1 MKTYDILAPAVRA
14 NPWAFYAELRAEP
27 KIQRV
32 QPIDL
37 YVVARYADVV
47 DVLER
52 TDDFSSLEMAKL
64 IGPID
69 AMAGLMGVS
78 ASNMPPTIISSDN
91 PVHNRLRLIM
101 HGRFSPRAVGK
112 IDESVRRLT
121 DDLVEKL
128 MAKEEFDL
136 VRDFTI
142 PLPVIVI
149 AQMLGI
155 EEERFPDF
163 KRWSDALVAIA
174 ASQGAA
180 RERYLGDMLALV
192 QYFIQMM
199 ELRRR
204 QPSDDLISTLIE
216 AEKEEGR
223 ISPPEMIAFLVL
235 LLVAGN
241 ETTTNL
247 IGGMVEALL
256 DNPDQLEKLRA
267 DPSLV
272 TNAVEE
278 GLRYCSP
285 VQGLFRN
292 ATRDTRIGETEIPAG
307 APLMACYASANRDAS
322 VFPNPDQF
330 DITRDARRHIAFGR
344 GLHFCLGAN
353 LARREARIAISRLLP
368 LLPRME
374 RTRPGRDWVDNW
386 FLRGPQTL
394 PFALR

>member
-14 NPWAFYAELRAEP
+14 NPWAFYADLRGEA
-27 KIQRV
+27 KVQRV
-32 QPIDL
+32 QPVDM

-64 IGPID
+64 IGPMD
-69 AMAGLMGVS
+69 AMAGLMGIDS
-78 ASNMPPTIISSDN
+78 AAMPPTIISSDN
-91 PVHNRLRLIM
+91 PTHNRLRLIM
-101 HGRFSPRAVGK
+101 QGRFSPRAVGK
-112 IDESVRRLT
+112 IDESVRKLT
-121 DDLVEKL
+121 SDLIDKMVE
-128 MAKEEFDL
+128 KEEFDM

-155 EEERFPDF
+155 EEERYTDF

-174 ASQGAA
+174 ASQGTA
-180 RERYLGDMLALV
+180 RERYLADMLALV

-216 AEKEEGR
+216 AEKDVGR
-223 ISPPEMIAFLVL
+223 ISPPEIIAFLVL

-292 ATRDTRIGETEIPAG
+292 ATHDTRIGTTEIPAG

-322 VFPNPDQF
+322 VFADPDRF
-330 DITRDARRHIAFGR
+330 DVTRDARRHIAFGR

-353 LARREARIAISRLLP
+353 LARREARIAIEQLLP
-368 LLPRME
+368 VLPRLE
-374 RTRPGRDWVDNW
+374 RARPGRDWVDNW

-394 PFALR
+394 PFTLS